1 MNFPPMKAL
10 EFITGH
16 VIFKLRYNQIY
27 QMKTTLMY
35 LTWFKFFQFKKNL
48 KKNTW
53 DSTKLLTFRNAFWC
67 KLPLMYSGDFRPN
80 RHRWISRLFCSYSH
94 HSPRIVLLFRR
105 INASQLK
112 NDTKNINHSFI
123 LIPYTSYKQ
132 ILIAMGWNCLW
143 RKEEFFFIHLRI
155 FMINLYYTY
164 V

>member
-1 MNFPPMKAL
+1 M
-10 EFITGH
+10 
-16 VIFKLRYNQIY
+16 
-27 QMKTTLMY
+27 
-35 LTWFKFFQFKKNL
+35 
-48 KKNTW
+48 
-53 DSTKLLTFRNAFWC
+53 LTFRNAFWC

-132 ILIAMGWNCLW
+132 ILLNSNGLKIVYEG
-143 RKEEFFFIHLRI
+143 RKEDFFLIHLRI
-155 FMINLYYTY
+155 FMINLYYMFKHFFLRYTCWAQGWNLFGDSRKHTCAY
-164 V
+164 VKHFNFNPLWLHRMYVNILEIFIS